1 LFDFL
6 VEIRGF
12 VNYFGGGKGI
22 ELVMKIVKEKEKNG
36 TVGNIL
42 SSWGLCCAITKAQ
55 IKQIMHSFKLLNYST
70 ASPSSTQ
77 SY

>member
-22 ELVMKIVKEKEKNG
+22 ELVMKIVKEKEKKWNCWEHPFLMG
-36 TVGNIL
+36 PL
-42 SSWGLCCAITKAQ
+42 LC
-55 IKQIMHSFKLLNYST
+55 NN
-70 ASPSSTQ
+70 
-77 SY
+77 